1 MKLSIYG
8 RSHTR
13 RDWDLTSFR
22 TASHNKYPLVF
33 EAASTVRLLLA
44 PAFNIVH
51 VKRLF
56 GSLLLS
62 TRRVM
67 CRADTAKTKHPHRI
81 PILSNGQ
88 ASNIGSFVFFLKLSR
103 IPKGFTCFFAQEM
116 GCAFQNLQSHVM
128 QSVIIEATSGNTGIA
143 LAMMASAKRY
153 RLIVVMPNSTSVE
166 RRFMIRTFGAG
177 EGQNK

>member
-1 MKLSIYG
+1 MQS
-8 RSHTR
+8 RHSQ
-13 RDWDLTSFR
+13 
-22 TASHNKYPLVF
+22 N
-33 EAASTVRLLLA
+33 EA
-44 PAFNIVH
+44 PAQNSNIV
-51 VKRLF
+51 KRAGLQHWIIRFLF
-56 GSLLLS
+56 
-62 TRRVM
+62 
-67 CRADTAKTKHPHRI
+67 
-81 PILSNGQ
+81 
-88 ASNIGSFVFFLKLSR
+88 KLSR